1 VILRTRAVSTVIPG
15 DDQDRHAEDAPHAE
29 LGYRPVMDGALAAG
43 FADGG
48 THRGTSRQP
57 RRADALIA
65 GIVVLLGQI
74 DVWVPGL
81 AIANMVGSRLVDGL
95 GYLACSVALL
105 WRRPFPLAVL
115 AWIVTVS
122 GLQYLTVGA
131 SEGLGA
137 FLPLLIA
144 FYSLGRYAETR
155 ALVTGGPLA
164 MLGLAVHEL
173 RDPVYHFGGST
184 VTFWVVLAAAWPV
197 GQAFRRRQHA
207 QDALSDRA
215 ESLERDRE
223 QRARAA
229 VTAERARIARELH
242 DVVGH
247 AVSLV
252 VLQAVAGLGLL
263 DKDDT
268 AQARARLMTI
278 EATARQALAEMRR
291 LLELLDSGED
301 ESGAEEML
309 RPTPGLGRLREL
321 SGQVKASGLPVELMI
336 DGDLAGLPPGLD
348 LAAYRIVQEALTNA
362 LKHAGP
368 ARAIVTVCRTGETL
382 EIGVADDGQG
392 GRALDGG
399 GRGLP
404 GMQQRARLYGGEL
417 QAGPHPDGGFRVHA
431 LLPIAGPAAQDDR

>member
-1 VILRTRAVSTVIPG
+1 
-15 DDQDRHAEDAPHAE
+15 
-29 LGYRPVMDGALAAG
+29 
-43 FADGG
+43 
-48 THRGTSRQP
+48 
-57 RRADALIA
+57 
-65 GIVVLLGQI
+65 
-74 DVWVPGL
+74 
-81 AIANMVGSRLVDGL
+81 
-95 GYLACSVALL
+95 
-105 WRRPFPLAVL
+105 
-115 AWIVTVS
+115 
-122 GLQYLTVGA
+122 
-131 SEGLGA
+131 
-137 FLPLLIA
+137 
-144 FYSLGRYAETR
+144 
-155 ALVTGGPLA
+155 
-164 MLGLAVHEL
+164 
-173 RDPVYHFGGST
+173 
-184 VTFWVVLAAAWPV
+184 
-197 GQAFRRRQHA
+197 
-207 QDALSDRA
+207 
-215 ESLERDRE
+215 
-223 QRARAA
+223 
-229 VTAERARIARELH
+229 
-242 DVVGH
+242 
-247 AVSLV
+247 
-252 VLQAVAGLGLL
+252 LQAVAGLGLL

-368 ARAIVTVCRTGETL
+368 ARAVVTVCRTGETL